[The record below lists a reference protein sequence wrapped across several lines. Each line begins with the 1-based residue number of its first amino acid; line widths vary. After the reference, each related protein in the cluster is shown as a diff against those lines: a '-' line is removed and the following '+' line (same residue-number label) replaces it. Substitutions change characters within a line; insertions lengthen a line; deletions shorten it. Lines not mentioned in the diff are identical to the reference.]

1 MNIECV
7 REKLSEALSKITR
20 ISQKNVTLP
29 ILECVFL
36 RAEANNLIIRST
48 NLDLGVEL
56 SIPAKV
62 KEVGS
67 VAVSAQLL
75 YGIISNLS
83 HEKSISLELKDTLLI
98 CATESS
104 VTKMKTLPVDDFPTI
119 PRPDNGQEFTIVPNE
134 IIEGLRSVMYSAAA
148 TSIKPELSS
157 VMVATDAGELVFAA
171 TDSLRLAE
179 KRLKSKKTKD
189 IGTVLI
195 PFKNIADCI
204 KILENYTGEM
214 KMVVAPNQ
222 ISFIAEGI
230 FLTSRVINGI
240 FPDYKQIIPK
250 EFSSEIICLKE
261 DILNALKIANVFS
274 DSLRQVYLHADSSK
288 KIFEI
293 QTKNAAAGE
302 NTNRIDA
309 TITGEAVQLSFN
321 YKFISDCFQSIASDS
336 VSFATNGPHKPLIIR
351 GVGDSSFRYLVMPIS
366 QVSQ

>member
-119 PRPDNGQEFTIVPNE
+119 PRPDNGQEFIIIPNE

-195 PFKNIADCI
+195 SFK
-204 KILENYTGEM
+204 
-214 KMVVAPNQ
+214 
-222 ISFIAEGI
+222 AEGF